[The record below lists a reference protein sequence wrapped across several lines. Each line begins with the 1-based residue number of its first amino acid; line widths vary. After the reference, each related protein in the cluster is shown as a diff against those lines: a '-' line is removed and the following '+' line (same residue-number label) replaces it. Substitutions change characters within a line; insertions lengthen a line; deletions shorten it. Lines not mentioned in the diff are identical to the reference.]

1 VLLKRLN
8 KFWSDFSD
16 FFIGRECE
24 VCEIPL
30 SSTENVICNNCLSK
44 FQFIDSTL
52 LENKFHTKSLFLNFT
67 NFYSLF
73 NFYESQEIKDL
84 IHKLKY
90 SNKIRIGEF
99 FGEIIAEKYRKQLI
113 DAKIDFLIPVPL
125 HPIKQA
131 ERGYNQSYWISKG
144 ISKIS
149 GIKIKNNF
157 VKRIKYTE
165 TQTHLNLHDRKLNV
179 ENAFKIKNHNQIKG
193 KIFAIVDDVVTTG
206 STTSEIAKKLFE
218 NEVKAVY
225 LISIAIPL
233 LANKSD

>member
-1 VLLKRLN
+1 MLFKRLN

-44 FQFIDSTL
+44 LQFIDSAL
-52 LENKFHTKSLFLNFT
+52 LENEFHTKSLHLNFT

-73 NFYESQEIKDL
+73 NFNEFTEIKEL
-84 IHKLKY
+84 VHKLKY
-90 SNKIRIGEF
+90 SNNIRIGEF
-99 FGEIIAEKYRKQLI
+99 FGEIIAEKYRKQLE

-165 TQTHLNLHDRKLNV
+165 TQTHLNLHERKLNV
-179 ENAFKIKNHNQIKG
+179 ENAFKIINHNKIKG
-193 KIFAIVDDVVTTG
+193 KIFAVIDDVVTTG
-206 STTSEIAKKLFE
+206 STTSEIAKNLLE
-218 NEVKAVY
+218 NGAKAVY
-225 LISIAIPL
+225 LISIATPL
-233 LANKSD
+233 LPNKSN